1 MAPTR
6 EPGPGDRPVDRARA
20 AIDRGARGL
29 KAWWRSIDA
38 PAEPGAAIDLT
49 ADAEHR
55 SQAVELA
62 DHAGDDFR
70 ASVAEELDRLRRE
83 VGARDGELLHA
94 LQRLAQSFERVA
106 DRLESDARERQL
118 LSEAV
123 LRLERRLPPAEGP
136 NGSAG
141 ELPKGE
147 RVIGGRVSPPAP
159 EPARREVDLPFTNV
173 KAIKSP

>member
-6 EPGPGDRPVDRARA
+6 EPGPGDRPIDRARA

-38 PAEPGAAIDLT
+38 PAEAGAAIDLT
-49 ADAEHR
+49 TDAEHP

-62 DHAGDDFR
+62 DQVGDEFR

-83 VGARDGELLHA
+83 VGARDAELLHA

-106 DRLESDARERQL
+106 DRLESDARDRQL

-136 NGSAG
+136 NGPG

-147 RVIGGRVSPPAP
+147 RVIGGKVSPPAP
-159 EPARREVDLPFTNV
+159 QRREVDLPFTNV
-173 KAIKSP
+173 KAIRSP

>member
-6 EPGPGDRPVDRARA
+6 EPGPGDRPIDRARA

-49 ADAEHR
+49 TDAANP
-55 SQAVELA
+55 SAAVELA
-62 DHAGDDFR
+62 HQGGDDFR

-83 VGARDGELLHA
+83 VGARDAELLHA

-106 DRLESDARERQL
+106 DRLESDARDRQL

-136 NGSAG
+136 DGAAG

-147 RVIGGRVSPPAP
+147 RVIGGKVSPPPP
-159 EPARREVDLPFTNV
+159 ERARREVDLPFTNV
-173 KAIKSP
+173 KAIRSP